1 MALTRARL
9 NAARLIGALAA
20 LLVYVVIVTY

>member
-20 LLVYVVIVTY
+20 LLVYAFIATY